1 MKTLREIVDD
11 CMDGIQPDPV
21 DGYYAILALHYLL
34 TKEHAAHGIMAQ
46 RADIGR
52 PMSSVDARKSIN
64 SAQTRLKIAATSHP
78 QVVLGA
84 QNDPQTPEFQEKRR
98 KSKEDAEAKKR
109 VATFN
114 RRA

>member
-11 CMDGIQPDPV
+11 CMDGIQPEPV

-46 RADIGR
+46 RSDIGR

-64 SAQTRLKIAATSHP
+64 SSQTRLKIARDSHP
-78 QVVLGA
+78 QIILGQ

-98 KSKEDAEAKKR
+98 KQREDAEQKKK
-109 VATFN
+109 VAVIN